1 MLVKVRQITNI
12 FATIFV
18 FLVVLLAIL
27 NFSSDPKRS
36 SLFGYRGYTVIS
48 GSMAPT
54 LQVGDYLVVK
64 ETPFHQLTKKAV
76 ISFQN
81 KETIVTHRIVEQTSD
96 GSLITRGD
104 ANSVDDLLLVT
115 ERAYL
120 GQMFFRIPFLGYL
133 MIWLQNPLFFS
144 VILAFV
150 AVRFV
155 YLWLVKK

>member
-1 MLVKVRQITNI
+1 MLVKVRQIIQI

-27 NFSSDPKRS
+27 NFSSDPKRP

-48 GSMAPT
+48 SSMAPT
-54 LQVGDYLVVK
+54 LQVGDYLLVE
-64 ETPFHQLTKKAV
+64 ETPFSQLAKNDV

-81 KETIVTHRIVEQTSD
+81 NQAIVTHRIVEQTTDASF
-96 GSLITRGD
+96 ITRGD

-115 ERAYL
+115 EQVYL
-120 GQMFFRIPFLGYL
+120 GQMFLRIPLLGYL
-133 MIWLQNPLFFS
+133 MIWMQNPLFFS

-155 YLWLVKK
+155 YLWLAKI